1 MSQVRDETFSARRAH
16 EKERGG
22 SRLNFLIV
30 VVVVAA
36 AAYTGYQY
44 VPVAYQASQLKVF
57 MEDTVN
63 KAVITDKNAQW
74 AEEQL
79 RKSLPEYGAPPNT
92 LVTVANR
99 EARLEANVQYTI
111 PIPLF
116 VTTYQYKFNHTSRS
130 STFFTG
136 GK

>member
-1 MSQVRDETFSARRAH
+1 MSRVRDESFSARRTN
-16 EKERGG
+16 ERGG
-22 SRLNFLIV
+22 SRLNLLIV
-30 VVVVAA
+30 LAVVATV
-36 AAYTGYQY
+36 AYAGYNY
-44 VPVAYQASQLKVF
+44 VPIAYQASQLKIY

-92 LVTVANR
+92 LITVAKR
-99 EARLEANVQYTI
+99 ESRLEANVQYTI

-116 VTTYQYKFNHTSRS
+116 VTTYQYKFNYTTRS
-130 STFFTG
+130 SNFFSG
-136 GK
+136 G